1 MDNLR
6 FQLLLANNFFHLNIG
21 LVSKNRNSV
30 KKSLTFDRIV
40 ISNILKLSYIYQS
53 PDNYLSPIAITR
65 I

>member
-40 ISNILKLSYIYQS
+40 ISNILKLSYIYINLPTIIYLQS
-53 PDNYLSPIAITR
+53 R
-65 I
+65 

>member
-6 FQLLLANNFFHLNIG
+6 FQFLSSDIG
-21 LVSKNRNSV
+21 LVSKNRNLV

-53 PDNYLSPIAITR
+53 PDNYLSPIAIIR